1 MFRRRKRC
9 PRRRRLKKREG
20 PHGARGFQLE
30 LTANSLAAGQEATS
44 LAIFVELP
52 GKWAPP
58 HLLVYPNKLLARVA
72 PECLQ
77 TACF

>member
-1 MFRRRKRC
+1 
-9 PRRRRLKKREG
+9 
-20 PHGARGFQLE
+20 
-30 LTANSLAAGQEATS
+30 LAAGQEATS